1 MQPQTRQIA
10 TAFERLALFWR
21 ASQWLAAKD
30 HGLNPSQGDVLQRIA
45 RQPERAADLALRLGI
60 SQASLSDTVSAL
72 VAKGMAER
80 KPDPGDGRARL
91 IEAIPHAATWLPCEA
106 EVTPAEIMQLLGL

>member
-30 HGLNPSQGDVLQRIA
+30 HGLNPSQGEICDA
-45 RQPERAADLALRLGI
+45 
-60 SQASLSDTVSAL
+60 THN
-72 VAKGMAER
+72 
-80 KPDPGDGRARL
+80 ARL
-91 IEAIPHAATWLPCEA
+91 MVGDFSRDVADGLVQVLGPVVL
-106 EVTPAEIMQLLGL
+106 VVDEICPRTTRY